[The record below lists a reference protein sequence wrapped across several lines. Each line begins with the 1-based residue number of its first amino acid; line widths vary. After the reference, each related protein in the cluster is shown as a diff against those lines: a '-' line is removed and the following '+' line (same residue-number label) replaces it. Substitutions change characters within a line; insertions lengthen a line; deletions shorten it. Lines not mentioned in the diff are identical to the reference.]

1 MFIKSI
7 CQQTRCVLQNPVN
20 SLQFTRN
27 MSVLVKSLKYS
38 KHGEPAEVLE
48 IVEGQLNQPNDNE
61 VLVKILAAPI
71 NPSDIITIQGTY
83 PVKPKFPAVGGN
95 ECVAEVVSV
104 GKKVSKLITG
114 QHVVP
119 FATGL
124 GTWTTH
130 ALFAEEHLMPV
141 SSKIGLAEA
150 STLTVNPCT
159 AYRMLKDFVTLR
171 PGDCVIQNG
180 ANSAVGQAVH
190 QLCKAWDIKS
200 VGIVR
205 DRPDIGP
212 LKDYL
217 KSLGATEVLTEE
229 EIRASPLFKEKHLP
243 IPRLALNCVGGKSA
257 TEVARHLED
266 KGVMVTYGGMSR
278 EPVVASTA
286 ALIFKDIA
294 FRGFWMTRW
303 TKENSDSP
311 QRIQMF
317 NDLCEMIEQGKFAAP
332 VHEMVPLQKFR
343 EAMAAAMNFKGFTGK
358 KFILDLQN

>member
-1 MFIKSI
+1 MFLANLCQHTRYVLRSPIKSLEFA
-7 CQQTRCVLQNPVN
+7 R
-20 SLQFTRN
+20 S
-27 MSVLVKSLKYS
+27 MSVMVKSLKYA
-38 KHGEPAEVLE
+38 KHGEPAEVME
-48 IVEGQLNQPNDNE
+48 IVEDQLQQPKDNE
-61 VLVKILAAPI
+61 VLVKVLAAPI
-71 NPSDIITIQGTY
+71 NPADINTIQGKY

-104 GKKVSKLITG
+104 GKKVSKLSTG
-114 QHVVP
+114 QHVIP

-124 GTWTTH
+124 GTWTSH
-130 ALFAEEHLMPV
+130 AIFAEEQLMPV

-150 STLTVNPCT
+150 ATLTVNPCT
-159 AYRMLKDFVTLR
+159 AYRMLKDFVALS
-171 PGDCVIQNG
+171 PDDCVIQNG

-190 QLCKAWDIKS
+190 QLCKAWNIKS

-212 LKDYL
+212 LKNYL

-229 EIRASPLFKEKHLP
+229 EIRSSPLFKEKHLP
-243 IPRLALNCVGGKSA
+243 RPRLALNCVGGKSA
-257 TEVARHLED
+257 TEVSRHLAD

-303 TKENSDSP
+303 TKENFDSP
-311 QRIQMF
+311 QRTQMF
-317 NDLCEMIEQGKFAAP
+317 NELCGMIEEGKFVAP
-332 VHEMVPLQKFR
+332 VHEMVPFEQFK
-343 EAMAAAMNFKGFTGK
+343 EAMAAALNFKGFTGK
-358 KFILDLQN
+358 KFILDMQN